1 MLKVLGCV
9 VHEHDLR
16 LVAVSAVICVLGC
29 LTTTTLLARAG
40 DAARRGGR
48 LWLVAAASV
57 LGCSVW
63 SLHFVA
69 MLAFMPGQEMAY
81 DLGLTAL
88 SILVAVGG
96 ALMALFAWKA
106 PALRCGPRRPLRSA
120 ARARD
125 LGHAL
130 RRRRRHDVLGL
141 PHLRPRLRG
150 GLGRGQRRLFHSS
163 PWRGWRGRP
172 NVPLDEVEREGEPVG
187 LKGRPAM
194 AARRL
199 GHDEVRHGGFV
210 TIVRAVPP

>member
-29 LTTTTLLARAG
+29 LTTTTLLARVG
-40 DAARRGGR
+40 EAARRGGR
-48 LWLVAAASV
+48 LWLVAAALV

-88 SILVAVGG
+88 SIVVAVGG

-106 PALRCGPRRPLRSA
+106 PNAVCVSHRPRRRA

-125 LGHAL
+125 LGDAL
-130 RRRRRHDVLGL
+130 RRRRRHDGTPAARHAGL
-141 PHLRPRLRG
+141 PLAI
-150 GLGRGQRRLFHSS
+150 SS
-163 PWRGWRGRP
+163 
-172 NVPLDEVEREGEPVG
+172 E
-187 LKGRPAM
+187 A
-194 AARRL
+194 
-199 GHDEVRHGGFV
+199 
-210 TIVRAVPP
+210 

>member
-16 LVAVSAVICVLGC
+16 LVAISAVICVLGC

-40 DAARRGGR
+40 ETARRDGR
-48 LWLVAAASV
+48 PWLVAAAAV

-88 SILVAVGG
+88 SIVVAVGG

-106 PALRCGPRRPLRSA
+106 PNAPVARIGLAGVLLGLAISGMHYVGVAAMTFSGFLIFDRGYVVASVVVSIVCSVVAMARATDLTTMGRRLEVGGWLASRSA
-120 ARARD
+120 
-125 LGHAL
+125 GCT
-130 RRRRRHDVLGL
+130 
-141 PHLRPRLRG
+141 
-150 GLGRGQRRLFHSS
+150 S
-163 PWRGWRGRP
+163 P
-172 NVPLDEVEREGEPVG
+172 
-187 LKGRPAM
+187 A
-194 AARRL
+194 
-199 GHDEVRHGGFV
+199 
-210 TIVRAVPP
+210 